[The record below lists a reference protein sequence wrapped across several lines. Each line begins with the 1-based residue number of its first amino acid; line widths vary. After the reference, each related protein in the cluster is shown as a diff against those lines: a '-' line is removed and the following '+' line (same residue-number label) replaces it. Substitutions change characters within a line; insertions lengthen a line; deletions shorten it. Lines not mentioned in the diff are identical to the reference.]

1 MKVKVI
7 LSGFILLLLLFSSLY
22 KPDDGN
28 SNWQVYGGDNEST
41 RYSSLSQINKNNV
54 QNLKIAWKFSAG
66 EIDTSNRTQI
76 QCNPLI
82 IDGILFGATPEK
94 KIFALNAETGKRIWI
109 FNPFDQITSQN
120 RSESWGGIIR
130 GLSYW
135 KDKDD
140 ERILVSTGSYFFA
153 LNAKDGKPIK
163 TFGDNGKID
172 LHDDLDKN
180 VEGAFI
186 VCNTP
191 GVVYKNLI
199 IIGTRVS
206 EEADAAP
213 GHIRAYNI
221 LTGKREWIFHTIPHP
236 GEAGFNTW
244 EDSLS
249 YQKIGGANSW
259 AGMSLDEKRG
269 IVYVP
274 TGSASFDFYGGNR
287 KGSNLFSNCIIALN
301 AATGKRIWHYQT
313 IHHDIWDK
321 DLPANPNLVTIT
333 KDGKKIDCV
342 AQITKTGFV
351 FLLNRDNGEPI
362 YPINEVPVPSSD
374 IIGESTWKTQPIPTF
389 PKPFTRQTFNE
400 EDLNDL
406 ISPEEKNI
414 LKQRLKSYKT
424 GNMFNPPSKQG
435 TVIFPGYD
443 GGAEWGGAAFD
454 PTTEL
459 LYVNSNEMPWVL
471 TLVDVDSKKTE
482 HENMFTAGKRLYNN
496 TCATCHGMDR
506 KGDAQHIFP
515 SLVNLKSKYKKE
527 QVSEII
533 RKGRRMMPSFNQVS
547 EVDRNAILTYIMELD
562 DKMKGKEYSPSSVIN
577 APILPYNS
585 TGYHRFI
592 TKDGYP
598 AIKPPW
604 GTLNA
609 INLKTGEIEWKIPFG
624 EIEKLKN
631 KGIPTTGTENYGGP
645 VVTAGGLL
653 FIAATKDE
661 KFRVFD
667 KDNGKILFEIKLP
680 AAGFATPSVYSVK
693 GKQYVVIACGGGKIG
708 TKSGDSYVAFSL
720 P

>member
-1 MKVKVI
+1 MKVKVL
-7 LSGFILLLLLFSSLY
+7 LSGSILLLFLFSSLY

-28 SNWQVYGGDNEST
+28 TNWQVYGGDNEAT
-41 RYSSLSQINKNNV
+41 RYSVLSQINKENV
-54 QNLKIAWKFSAG
+54 KNLKVAWQYHSG
-66 EIDTSNRTQI
+66 EKDTNNRTQI
-76 QCNPLI
+76 QCNPI
-82 IDGILFGATPEK
+82 IINGILFGATPEK
-94 KIFALNAETGKRIWI
+94 KIFALNAENGKQIWI
-109 FNPFDQITSQN
+109 FNPFDQVTSQN
-120 RSESWGGIIR
+120 RSESLGGIIR
-130 GLSYW
+130 GLSFW
-135 KDKDD
+135 KEKDD

-163 TFGDNGKID
+163 SFGDNGKID
-172 LHDDLDKN
+172 LHDDLDKD
-180 VEGAFI
+180 VKGAFI

-191 GVVYKNLI
+191 GVIYKNLI
-199 IIGTRVS
+199 IVGTRVS

-221 LTGKREWIFHTIPHP
+221 LSGKREWIFHTIPHP
-236 GEAGFNTW
+236 GEFGFNTW

-274 TGSASFDFYGGNR
+274 TGSAAFDFYGGNR
-287 KGSNLFSNCIIALN
+287 KGANLFSNCIIALN

-351 FLLNRDNGEPI
+351 FLLNRENGEPI
-362 YPINEVPVPSSD
+362 YPINEVPVPSSN
-374 IIGESTWKTQPIPTF
+374 IIGESTWKTQPIPSF
-389 PKPFTRQTFNE
+389 PKPFARQTLNE
-400 EDLNDL
+400 DDLNDV
-406 ISPEEKNI
+406 ISPEEKMI
-414 LKQRLKSYKT
+414 LKQRFKTYKS

-435 TVIFPGYD
+435 TVIFPGFD

-454 PTTEL
+454 PHTEI

-471 TLVDVDSKKTE
+471 TLVDVDSKKAA

-496 TCATCHGMDR
+496 TCSNCHGMDR

-515 SLVNLKSKYKKE
+515 SLINIKNKYKRE
-527 QVSEII
+527 QVSDII
-533 RKGRRMMPSFNQVS
+533 KKGKRMMPSFNQVS

-562 DKMKGKEYSPSSVIN
+562 DKMKEKEYSPSSVENI
-577 APILPYNS
+577 PVLPYNS

-609 INLKTGEIEWKIPFG
+609 INLKTGEIEWKISFG
-624 EIEKLKN
+624 EIEKLK
-631 KGIPTTGTENYGGP
+631 KRGIPTTGTENYGGP
-645 VVTAGGLL
+645 VATAGGLL

-661 KFRVFD
+661 KFRAFD
-667 KDNGKILFEIKLP
+667 KENGKILFETTLP
-680 AAGFATPSVYSVK
+680 AAGYATPSVYSVK
-693 GKQYVVIACGGGKIG
+693 GKQYVVIACGGGKSG